1 MPRKAALRVKKTKSR
16 LFWFLTLLETGRLRK
31 ERPWVGVGATAKV
44 TGWLPRGLPCGKYP
58 QHCDHKRETERGRE
72 RQELEGGADR
82 LRALGFGRAPAL
94 HRWFPPGS
102 WDHPGLRLHSHLPW
116 RNSGVCVFLSKL
128 KDPEEPSRCGLASR
142 ICSGDFTQVC
152 SHLSSARPPPSRH
165 RSRSGSASQRPA
177 QGNVGIRPGPAAAP
191 GLGHHHPKQ
200 RAGQTDG
207 KSPPTQEA
215 PERTH
220 SRVGSES

>member
-1 MPRKAALRVKKTKSR
+1 M
-16 LFWFLTLLETGRLRK
+16 
-31 ERPWVGVGATAKV
+31 GVGATAKV

-128 KDPEEPSRCGLASR
+128 KDPEAVQALPHSGQPRATWASALAR
-142 ICSGDFTQVC
+142 RRLLAWGITTQSKGQGRRTGRV
-152 SHLSSARPPPSRH
+152 PPH
-165 RSRSGSASQRPA
+165 RRLLKEHT
-177 QGNVGIRPGPAAAP
+177 PGWV
-191 GLGHHHPKQ
+191 L
-200 RAGQTDG
+200 RAETPLFL
-207 KSPPTQEA
+207 K
-215 PERTH
+215 
-220 SRVGSES
+220 